1 MTRVSDLYIELIP
14 PNPLELQVTVA
25 GAYESLTWSHDGME
39 LAGSGSVSFSDFRQT
54 LTVNSTSAGDVGEY
68 TAAVSGSE
76 SVTFQV
82 QEFRESR
89 GGILSYISVC
99 VFFSRCSPVLRIY
112 IFYVHSRTT
121 GGLEQRGKFGGCS
134 DLPH

>member
-14 PNPLELQVTVA
+14 PNPLELQVMVA
-25 GAYESLTWSHDGME
+25 GAYESLTWSRGGVE

-54 LTVNSTSAGDVGEY
+54 LTVSSTSAGDAGEY

-82 QEFRESR
+82 QEFSESTATVST
-89 GGILSYISVC
+89 LPPKKLPQYLHVYLNLLLYC
-99 VFFSRCSPVLRIY
+99 TYVL
-112 IFYVHSRTT
+112 HW
-121 GGLEQRGKFGGCS
+121 
-134 DLPH
+134 

>member
-14 PNPLELQVTVA
+14 PNPLELLVMVA
-25 GAYESLTWSHDGME
+25 GAYESLTWSRGGVE

-54 LTVNSTSAGDVGEY
+54 LTVSSTSAGDAGEY

-82 QEFRESR
+82 EEFSESTS
-89 GGILSYISVC
+89 GILSCVCTYPPPPFNRYI
-99 VFFSRCSPVLRIY
+99 
-112 IFYVHSRTT
+112 
-121 GGLEQRGKFGGCS
+121 
-134 DLPH
+134 

>member
-25 GAYESLTWSHDGME
+25 GAYESLTWSRGGVE

-54 LTVNSTSAGDVGEY
+54 LTISSTSAGDAGVY

-76 SVTFQV
+76 SVTFQI
-82 QEFRESR
+82 QEFSESMS
-89 GGILSYISVC
+89 GILESQISLSVVC
-99 VFFSRCSPVLRIY
+99 SVLSFVKETMISNVY
-112 IFYVHSRTT
+112 Y
-121 GGLEQRGKFGGCS
+121 
-134 DLPH
+134 

>member
-25 GAYESLTWSHDGME
+25 GAYENLTWSRGGVE

-54 LTVNSTSAGDVGEY
+54 LTVSSTSAGDAGEY

-82 QEFRESR
+82 QEFSESR
-89 GGILSYISVC
+89 DGILLYVHVC
-99 VFFSRCSPVLRIY
+99 AHSWCSPQSY
-112 IFYVHSRTT
+112 SQYMNFS
-121 GGLEQRGKFGGCS
+121 QCA
-134 DLPH
+134 

>member
-25 GAYESLTWSHDGME
+25 GAYESLTWNRGGME
-39 LAGSGSVSFSDFRQT
+39 LAGSGPVSFSDFRQT
-54 LTVNSTSAGDVGEY
+54 LTVSSTSAVDAGEY

-82 QEFRESR
+82 QEFSESR
-89 GGILSYISVC
+89 GDILLCVC
-99 VFFSRCSPVLRIY
+99 VCALFSRRNVCYRFTICS
-112 IFYVHSRTT
+112 
-121 GGLEQRGKFGGCS
+121 Q
-134 DLPH
+134 